1 MSEPKKAIDMTPEE
15 LEQWLDTLEIE
26 DTIPGFYFS
35 NPDPYFKIQPPTVTM
50 PHNCWFDEDGHLR
63 TKNLSAYWIPE
74 LTLTKKIAGTIYTV
88 SGTYEGT
95 ETFVQKIERMTA
107 EKFTEMLEEQ
117 E

>member
-1 MSEPKKAIDMTPEE
+1 MNESKKAIHMTPEE
-15 LEQWLDTLEIE
+15 LEQWLDTLETE

-35 NPDPYFKIQPPTVTM
+35 NPDPYFKVQPPTGTM
-50 PHNCWFDEDGHLR
+50 HQNCWFGEDGHLR
-63 TKNLSAYWIPE
+63 TMNLSAYWIPE

-95 ETFVQKIERMTA
+95 ETVVRKIERMTV